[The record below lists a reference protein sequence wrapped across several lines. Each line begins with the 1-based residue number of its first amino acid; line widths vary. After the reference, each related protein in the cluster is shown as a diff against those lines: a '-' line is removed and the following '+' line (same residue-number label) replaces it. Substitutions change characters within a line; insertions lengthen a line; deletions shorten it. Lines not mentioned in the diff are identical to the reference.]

1 MALPEEE
8 PARFEPESFLPL
20 LPEPLDLI
28 DGVADCIRLRPGRRL
43 TDCLGLGLCVQAQR
57 RLETNKKGTAL
68 LDPECSG
75 AAGNVLRCRGTQA
88 SCDTTIAHH

>member
-57 RLETNKKGTAL
+57 RLETNKKGHRT
-68 LDPECSG
+68 SG
-75 AAGNVLRCRGTQA
+75 SRRLRRGGQGLM
-88 SCDTTIAHH
+88 